1 MYTRIILGDEI
12 WFVVD
17 ESIDE
22 IIAKFDNDSSIMKA
36 NVIDGYEIALVK
48 NRIIGFVSVSITKEL
63 NIDVPEE
70 EFTI

>member
-1 MYTRIILGDEI
+1 MYTRIILGDDI

-22 IIAKFDNDSSIMKA
+22 VIVKFDDDSSFIKA
-36 NVIDGYEIALVK
+36 NVIDGYEVALVK
-48 NRIIGFVSVSITKEL
+48 SRILGFISVSITKEL

-70 EFTI
+70 EFII

>member
-1 MYTRIILGDEI
+1 MYTRIILSDEI

-22 IIAKFDNDSSIMKA
+22 IIAKFDNDSSVMKA

>member
-1 MYTRIILGDEI
+1 MYTRIILGDDI

-22 IIAKFDNDSSIMKA
+22 VIAKFDNDSSVIKA
-36 NVIDGYEIALVK
+36 NVIDGYEIALIK
-48 NRIIGFVSVSITKEL
+48 NRIVGFVSVSITKEL

-70 EFTI
+70 EFII

>member
-1 MYTRIILGDEI
+1 MYTRIILGDDI

-22 IIAKFDNDSSIMKA
+22 VIAKFDNDSSVIKA
-36 NVIDGYEIALVK
+36 NVIDGYEVALIK
-48 NRIIGFVSVSITKEL
+48 NRIVGFVSVSITKEL

-70 EFTI
+70 EFII

>member
-12 WFVVD
+12 WFIVD

-22 IIAKFDNDSSIMKA
+22 IIAKFDNDSSVMKA

>member
-12 WFVVD
+12 WFIVD